1 MVTLISVRNLVE
13 GICRTDTPDFVSGAL
28 DTYSQAAL
36 AIISRDKPYNDV
48 EDVTG
53 SAANLQ
59 TTPASWVDGAS
70 TISRIVHPYVD
81 EDSLILD
88 PDSYCIDTV
97 PVATVPVE
105 KIRMVVTP
113 AATTTVRVWYK
124 RPYANETEILSTD
137 EIGFAYL
144 IASLIVSA
152 RADYFLVLKDQGM
165 TSDLVDYGSKAI
177 EARAQAVAHFKLY
190 RRTLGLPDKEGPVPA
205 AVAGDVDTVAQY
217 YPWLSHQRHHRNR

>member
-1 MVTLISVRNLVE
+1 MVTLVSVRNLVE

-53 SAANLQ
+53 SGANLQ
-59 TTPASWVDGAS
+59 ATPSSWVDGSS
-70 TISRIVHPYVD
+70 TIARIVYPYVD
-81 EDSLILD
+81 EDSNVLD
-88 PDSYCIDTV
+88 PDTYFIDSV
-97 PVATVPVE
+97 PVTGVPVE
-105 KIRMVVTP
+105 KIRMSQTP
-113 AATTTVRVWYK
+113 AATATVRVWYT
-124 RPYANETEILSTD
+124 RPYASETEILAQD

-144 IASLIVSA
+144 VASIIVSA

-165 TSDLVDYGSKAI
+165 TADLVDYGSKAI
-177 EARAQAVAHFKLY
+177 EARAQAIAHFKLY

-205 AVAGDVDTVAQY
+205 AVAGDVDTDPQY
-217 YPWLSHQRHHRNR
+217 YPYLSHQRHHRNR